1 MRAECQRLIGGGKVV
16 LRETGRP
23 VTPFGGLVV
32 LVQLMQRLG
41 LMAWLREHMPFE
53 YRSPNRIEPAET
65 LVAFWLAVAA
75 GARRFAHVQ
84 GLRRDEALR
93 RLCGIARMPGDDT
106 VRNFFRRFK
115 QGEIERFFPALS
127 RKLFAQLPAQR
138 CTLDLDST
146 VFQRFG
152 TQEGALS
159 GYNPV
164 RHGGRTH
171 HPLFAILAE
180 PVLVLHTWLRSGSAA
195 ANRGVVAFLE
205 EALTQLPSD
214 WSISG
219 VRADGGF
226 FDQKLLTFLEG
237 RSLPYIVVARMHS
250 TLQMAVH
257 AITDWR
263 QVGPRHWV
271 GEFELK
277 MLKWDRA
284 RRFVVV
290 KEQLPPRKPR
300 QAALELL
307 DVPGFSFR
315 VFVTNRTEEREWLWR
330 HYDKRAGIEPRFSE
344 IKSDLAADDFCL
356 RSFFATE
363 AALRAIVFL
372 FNLLSVLQKAGPA
385 NPVTQRPAT
394 VRSTIFT
401 CGAIAGR
408 SGRTTVLFLAES
420 WGGLKHRIPLLHNIA
435 QGDFLTS
442 PKLPPPTLAAAPT

>member
-1 MRAECQRLIGGGKVV
+1 MRTECQRLIGGGKVV

-32 LVQLMQRLG
+32 LVELMRRLG
-41 LMAWLREHMPFE
+41 VIGWVREQLPFT
-53 YRSPNRIEPAET
+53 YRSGNRIEPAET
-65 LVAFWLAVAA
+65 LLAFWLAVAA

-84 GLRRDEALR
+84 GLRCDEALR

-115 QGEIERFFPALS
+115 QGEIERFFPPLW
-127 RKLFAQLPAQR
+127 RKLLAQLPAQR

-146 VFQRFG
+146 LFQRFG
-152 TQEGALS
+152 QQEGAAA

-164 RHGGRTH
+164 RRGGATH

-180 PVLVLHTWLRSGSAA
+180 PVLVLHAWLRSGNAA
-195 ANRGVVAFLE
+195 ANRGVVPFLE
-205 EALTQLPSD
+205 EALSSLPPG
-214 WSISG
+214 WSIGG

-226 FDQKLLTFLEG
+226 FDQKLLTFLED
-237 RSLPYIVVARMHS
+237 RLLPYIVVVRMHS
-250 TLQMAVH
+250 NLQSAVH
-257 AITDWR
+257 GISAWR
-263 QVGPRHWV
+263 QVGTRHWV

-277 MLKWDRA
+277 MLKWTRA

-290 KEQLPPRKPR
+290 KEQLPAEKRR
-300 QAALELL
+300 HLLQLL
-307 DVPGFSFR
+307 DVPGYSFR
-315 VFVTNRTEEREWLWR
+315 VFVTNRAEAPEWLWR
-330 HYDKRAGIEPRFSE
+330 HYDQRAGIEPRFSE
-344 IKSDLAADDFCL
+344 IKADLAADDFCL

-363 AALRAIVFL
+363 AALRAILFL
-372 FNLLSVLQKAGPA
+372 FNLLSILQKAQPA
-385 NPVTQRPAT
+385 NSVTQRPAT
-394 VRSTIFT
+394 LRSTIFT

-408 SGRTTVLFLAES
+408 AGRTTVMFFAES

-442 PKLPPPTLAAAPT
+442 PKLPLPLQSHAPT